1 MATLKFKSNIKCGG
15 CIAKVTPVLNQTEG
29 INKWEVDILT
39 PEKILSVETETL
51 KADDIIKAVASAGFK
66 AEPLV

>member
-1 MATLKFKSNIKCGG
+1 MGTLKFKSNIKCGG